1 MGTIEFHAE
10 APTPAN
16 DPAGMGA
23 LNYSRVAQKTL
34 LAVVFTSIRVPV
46 TIPWTCA
53 SKVPDSLYWLIMN
66 VPLKDF
72 LSDARVTSS

>member
-1 MGTIEFHAE
+1 MGPIEFRAE

-16 DPAGMGA
+16 DPAGMEA

-46 TIPWTCA
+46 TIPW
-53 SKVPDSLYWLIMN
+53 M
-66 VPLKDF
+66 
-72 LSDARVTSS
+72 

>member
-1 MGTIEFHAE
+1 VIPNERTIKCVKEVFGGPDRIARGT
-10 APTPAN
+10 PTPAN

-46 TIPWTCA
+46 TIPW
-53 SKVPDSLYWLIMN
+53 M
-66 VPLKDF
+66 
-72 LSDARVTSS
+72 